1 MTSQWIDTLLEPVTV
16 LGRQTLAILPNLLA
30 MSLLFLAGLATA
42 WVAGQAAERF
52 LRVIGL
58 DRACDRLGMTS
69 TLLRDGIKADP
80 SHLIGRTAYWFI
92 LIFASIA
99 ALEALHI
106 DAISKLTHATVAYIP
121 HLIIATVIGVAGY
134 LISNFVAQG
143 VLIAAVNAGLP
154 PARLI
159 ATSARWTIQ
168 LLSLAMALEQLG
180 IAEHIVAMG
189 FGITWGGVVLAA
201 ALAFG
206 LGGRDLAKTFL
217 ERQLGGSAREQTT
230 DDIHHY

>member
-1 MTSQWIDTLLEPVTV
+1 MTPQWIDTLLEPVTI
-16 LGRQTLAILPNLLA
+16 LGQQTLAILPNLLA
-30 MSLLFLAGLATA
+30 MSLLLLAGLGTA

-58 DRACDRLGMTS
+58 DRASDRLGLTS
-69 TLLRDGIKADP
+69 TLLRGGIKADP
-80 SHLIGRTAYWFI
+80 SHLIGRTVYW
-92 LIFASIA
+92 LIVTFTSIA
-99 ALEALHI
+99 SLEALHVEP
-106 DAISKLTHATVAYIP
+106 ISKLTHATVAYIP
-121 HLIIATVIGVAGY
+121 HLIIATLIGVAGY

-159 ATSARWTIQ
+159 ATGTRWTIQ
-168 LLSLAMALEQLG
+168 LLSIAMALEQLG
-180 IAEHIVAMG
+180 IAEHIVAVG
-189 FGITWGGVVLAA
+189 FGITWGGIVLAT

-217 ERQLGGSAREQTT
+217 ERHLGGSPHERAT
-230 DDIHHY
+230 DDIRHY

>member
-1 MTSQWIDTLLEPVTV
+1 MTSQWIETLLEPVTI

-30 MSLLFLAGLATA
+30 MSLLLLVGLGTA
-42 WVAGQAAERF
+42 WVAGHAVERF

-58 DRACDRLGMTS
+58 DRASDRLGLTS
-69 TLLRDGIKADP
+69 TLLRGGIKSDP
-80 SHLIGRTAYWFI
+80 SHLIGRMVYWLI
-92 LIFASIA
+92 VIFASIA
-99 ALEALHI
+99 SLEALHVES
-106 DAISKLTHATVAYIP
+106 ISKLTHAAVAYIP
-121 HLIIATVIGVAGY
+121 HILIATVIGVAGY

-159 ATSARWTIQ
+159 ATGTRWTIQ
-168 LLSLAMALEQLG
+168 LLSIAMALEQLG
-180 IAEHIVAMG
+180 IAEHIVAVG
-189 FGITWGGVVLAA
+189 FGITWGGIVLAT

-217 ERQLGGSAREQTT
+217 ERHLRPPANERAT